1 MVLESFGLSRKCAVR
16 SRLETRIM
24 RQRTVVRESMAYAW
38 RLEAHYAMKD
48 QTDAYKL
55 Y

>member
-1 MVLESFGLSRKCAVR
+1 MVMESCGLSRRCAVR
-16 SRLETRIM
+16 SHLEARIM

-38 RLEAHYAMKD
+38 RLEAHGAMKD